1 MPGNNLN
8 YADDFAEDYDNSI
21 INNNWNGPVVIFDL
35 TEGLLNPASKIL
47 DLGIGTGE
55 SSKRFQQAKHLIT
68 GLDGSA
74 NMLKQ
79 CQKKNIGS
87 TFIFQNMEEFPYKI
101 ENNSFE
107 AIISNGVFHLIYDLR
122 PVISEIKRILIPG
135 GLFTFTFES
144 ADDKSEATKI
154 RPGVWERETESG
166 VLTYKYSEEIIFEYL
181 LLNGFEILKKTR
193 FLAYTNPHNQENVYF
208 IAIVA
213 QLLRI

>member
-1 MPGNNLN
+1 MLQP
-8 YADDFAEDYDNSI
+8 
-21 INNNWNGPVVIFDL
+21 
-35 TEGLLNPASKIL
+35 TSKIL

-55 SSKRFQQAKHLIT
+55 SSKRFQQAKHIIT

-74 NMLKQ
+74 NMLKK

-87 TFIFQNMEEFPYKI
+87 SYIFQNMEEFPYKI

-107 AIISNGVFHLIYDLR
+107 AIVSNGVFHLIYDLR
-122 PVISEIKRILIPG
+122 PVISEIKRILYPG
-135 GLFTFTFES
+135 GFFAFTFES
-144 ADDKSEATKI
+144 TDDKSKATAI

-166 VLTYKYSEEIIFEYL
+166 VLTYKYSEEIIFEDL
-181 LLNGFEILKKTR
+181 LLNGFEILKQKR
-193 FLAYTNPHNQENVYF
+193 FLAYTNPQNKKNVYF